1 MKRIK
6 FVYIYFLFLF
16 YLIGGYFINVP
27 FINRGI
33 YEKIYKY
40 LGIMLIPTLLFFIL
54 YGFVFL
60 IKDKKLRFFW
70 ELRLYYTFIFF
81 IIAVYLYILFSSGV
95 YFINVRNFEV
105 NGEFLRNLINKSLFE
120 YNIGYLPTYILYELI
135 NISLKFNQYP
145 FYYFYYFLIGFEAF
159 LIILMIFSP
168 MRRSIIKSNIKR
180 KKERQR
186 AKIEAELMEQ
196 IKIKEDLERKEALKI
211 QKHKKMEE
219 DAIKKKADNFEKM
232 NTSNIEEKSDKKII
246 TERILDIA
254 EKKLEQIAKN
264 NKNKF
269 ILAAD
274 TVVELNGKIF
284 GKPKNREEA
293 FSFLK
298 TLSGQIHRVIT
309 AYVFKNIS
317 KNILIKE
324 IVVSEVKFFDLDDE
338 TINWYLDTGE
348 PFDKAG
354 AYGIQGYGRILV
366 EKINGDFYS
375 IMGFPISNF
384 LENLRKIGYK
394 ISQIDKI

>member
-1 MKRIK
+1 M
-6 FVYIYFLFLF
+6 
-16 YLIGGYFINVP
+16 
-27 FINRGI
+27 
-33 YEKIYKY
+33 
-40 LGIMLIPTLLFFIL
+40 IL
-54 YGFVFL
+54 ASNSQRRQEILKDAGF
-60 IKDKKLRFFW
+60 
-70 ELRLYYTFIFF
+70 
-81 IIAVYLYILFSSGV
+81 
-95 YFINVRNFEV
+95 NFKV
-105 NGEFLRNLINKSLFE
+105 I
-120 YNIGYLPTYILYELI
+120 
-135 NISLKFNQYP
+135 
-145 FYYFYYFLIGFEAF
+145 
-159 LIILMIFSP
+159 
-168 MRRSIIKSNIKR
+168 
-180 KKERQR
+180 
-186 AKIEAELMEQ
+186 
-196 IKIKEDLERKEALKI
+196 
-211 QKHKKMEE
+211 
-219 DAIKKKADNFEKM
+219 
-232 NTSNIEEKSDKKII
+232 TSNIEETSDKKII

-284 GKPKNREEA
+284 GKPKDMEEA

>member
-1 MKRIK
+1 M
-6 FVYIYFLFLF
+6 
-16 YLIGGYFINVP
+16 
-27 FINRGI
+27 
-33 YEKIYKY
+33 
-40 LGIMLIPTLLFFIL
+40 IL
-54 YGFVFL
+54 ASNSQRRQEILKDAGF
-60 IKDKKLRFFW
+60 
-70 ELRLYYTFIFF
+70 
-81 IIAVYLYILFSSGV
+81 
-95 YFINVRNFEV
+95 NFKV
-105 NGEFLRNLINKSLFE
+105 I
-120 YNIGYLPTYILYELI
+120 
-135 NISLKFNQYP
+135 
-145 FYYFYYFLIGFEAF
+145 
-159 LIILMIFSP
+159 
-168 MRRSIIKSNIKR
+168 
-180 KKERQR
+180 
-186 AKIEAELMEQ
+186 
-196 IKIKEDLERKEALKI
+196 
-211 QKHKKMEE
+211 
-219 DAIKKKADNFEKM
+219 
-232 NTSNIEEKSDKKII
+232 TSNIEETSDKKII

-366 EKINGDFYS
+366 EKRNGDFYS

>member
-1 MKRIK
+1 M
-6 FVYIYFLFLF
+6 
-16 YLIGGYFINVP
+16 
-27 FINRGI
+27 
-33 YEKIYKY
+33 
-40 LGIMLIPTLLFFIL
+40 IL
-54 YGFVFL
+54 ASNSQRRQEILKDAGF
-60 IKDKKLRFFW
+60 
-70 ELRLYYTFIFF
+70 
-81 IIAVYLYILFSSGV
+81 
-95 YFINVRNFEV
+95 NFKV
-105 NGEFLRNLINKSLFE
+105 I
-120 YNIGYLPTYILYELI
+120 
-135 NISLKFNQYP
+135 
-145 FYYFYYFLIGFEAF
+145 
-159 LIILMIFSP
+159 
-168 MRRSIIKSNIKR
+168 
-180 KKERQR
+180 
-186 AKIEAELMEQ
+186 
-196 IKIKEDLERKEALKI
+196 
-211 QKHKKMEE
+211 
-219 DAIKKKADNFEKM
+219 
-232 NTSNIEEKSDKKII
+232 TSNIEETSDKKII

-338 TINWYLDTGE
+338 TINWYLDTDE

>member
-1 MKRIK
+1 MILASNSQRRQEILKDAGFNFK
-6 FVYIYFLFLF
+6 V
-16 YLIGGYFINVP
+16 
-27 FINRGI
+27 
-33 YEKIYKY
+33 
-40 LGIMLIPTLLFFIL
+40 IP
-54 YGFVFL
+54 
-60 IKDKKLRFFW
+60 
-70 ELRLYYTFIFF
+70 
-81 IIAVYLYILFSSGV
+81 
-95 YFINVRNFEV
+95 
-105 NGEFLRNLINKSLFE
+105 
-120 YNIGYLPTYILYELI
+120 
-135 NISLKFNQYP
+135 
-145 FYYFYYFLIGFEAF
+145 
-159 LIILMIFSP
+159 
-168 MRRSIIKSNIKR
+168 
-180 KKERQR
+180 
-186 AKIEAELMEQ
+186 
-196 IKIKEDLERKEALKI
+196 
-211 QKHKKMEE
+211 
-219 DAIKKKADNFEKM
+219 
-232 NTSNIEEKSDKKII
+232 SNIEETSDKKII

-254 EKKLEQIAKN
+254 EKKLEQLAKN
-264 NKNKF
+264 NKHKF

-284 GKPKNREEA
+284 GKPKDMEEA

-366 EKINGDFYS
+366 EKINGDYYS

>member
-1 MKRIK
+1 M
-6 FVYIYFLFLF
+6 
-16 YLIGGYFINVP
+16 
-27 FINRGI
+27 
-33 YEKIYKY
+33 
-40 LGIMLIPTLLFFIL
+40 IL
-54 YGFVFL
+54 ASNSQRRQEILKDAGF
-60 IKDKKLRFFW
+60 
-70 ELRLYYTFIFF
+70 
-81 IIAVYLYILFSSGV
+81 
-95 YFINVRNFEV
+95 NFKV
-105 NGEFLRNLINKSLFE
+105 I
-120 YNIGYLPTYILYELI
+120 
-135 NISLKFNQYP
+135 
-145 FYYFYYFLIGFEAF
+145 
-159 LIILMIFSP
+159 
-168 MRRSIIKSNIKR
+168 
-180 KKERQR
+180 
-186 AKIEAELMEQ
+186 
-196 IKIKEDLERKEALKI
+196 
-211 QKHKKMEE
+211 
-219 DAIKKKADNFEKM
+219 
-232 NTSNIEEKSDKKII
+232 TSNIEETSDKKII

-324 IVVSEVKFFDLDDE
+324 IVVSEVKFFDLDND

>member
-1 MKRIK
+1 M
-6 FVYIYFLFLF
+6 
-16 YLIGGYFINVP
+16 
-27 FINRGI
+27 
-33 YEKIYKY
+33 
-40 LGIMLIPTLLFFIL
+40 IL
-54 YGFVFL
+54 ASNSQRRQEILKDAGF
-60 IKDKKLRFFW
+60 
-70 ELRLYYTFIFF
+70 
-81 IIAVYLYILFSSGV
+81 
-95 YFINVRNFEV
+95 NFKV
-105 NGEFLRNLINKSLFE
+105 I
-120 YNIGYLPTYILYELI
+120 
-135 NISLKFNQYP
+135 
-145 FYYFYYFLIGFEAF
+145 
-159 LIILMIFSP
+159 
-168 MRRSIIKSNIKR
+168 
-180 KKERQR
+180 
-186 AKIEAELMEQ
+186 
-196 IKIKEDLERKEALKI
+196 
-211 QKHKKMEE
+211 
-219 DAIKKKADNFEKM
+219 
-232 NTSNIEEKSDKKII
+232 TSNIEETSDKKII

-354 AYGIQGYGRILV
+354 AYGIQGYGRVLV
-366 EKINGDFYS
+366 EKIDGDYYS

-384 LENLRKIGYK
+384 LKNLRKIGYK

>member
-1 MKRIK
+1 M
-6 FVYIYFLFLF
+6 
-16 YLIGGYFINVP
+16 
-27 FINRGI
+27 
-33 YEKIYKY
+33 
-40 LGIMLIPTLLFFIL
+40 IL
-54 YGFVFL
+54 ASNSQRRQEILKDAGF
-60 IKDKKLRFFW
+60 
-70 ELRLYYTFIFF
+70 
-81 IIAVYLYILFSSGV
+81 
-95 YFINVRNFEV
+95 NFKV
-105 NGEFLRNLINKSLFE
+105 I
-120 YNIGYLPTYILYELI
+120 
-135 NISLKFNQYP
+135 
-145 FYYFYYFLIGFEAF
+145 
-159 LIILMIFSP
+159 
-168 MRRSIIKSNIKR
+168 
-180 KKERQR
+180 
-186 AKIEAELMEQ
+186 
-196 IKIKEDLERKEALKI
+196 
-211 QKHKKMEE
+211 
-219 DAIKKKADNFEKM
+219 
-232 NTSNIEEKSDKKII
+232 TSNIEETSDKKII

-254 EKKLEQIAKN
+254 EKKLEQIAKDN
-264 NKNKF
+264 VNEF
-269 ILAAD
+269 VLAAD